1 MEKERAR
8 EEVRRKYR
16 GKVEKILQNKQSK
29 EQERQRL
36 LKEKREELED
46 RLENK
51 RTLKKKQQ
59 RERMLKNKERKRK
72 YQEKLRK
79 VDLNREKIRRQ
90 MSEKKERKNVELFKT
105 ISKAQ
110 EIIVENRFMNELKLR
125 ETLDKNTR
133 IEHIKNPTGKYLVK
147 KDEILNK
154 FKMKEGVLRQIKEL
168 FWGNNNERSLAIE

>member
-105 ISKAQ
+105 ISKTQ
-110 EIIVENRFMNELKLR
+110 EIIVENANSRTASDRIVGNQPIAVPKAAEVMLTPLR
-125 ETLDKNTR
+125 LGSR
-133 IEHIKNPTGKYLVK
+133 
-147 KDEILNK
+147 
-154 FKMKEGVLRQIKEL
+154 
-168 FWGNNNERSLAIE
+168 